1 MRITSGMISRSTLRN
16 IEANQTRTE
25 ELQNQITSGSR
36 ITRPSDD
43 PIGAA
48 RALSLQDGLSQ
59 SQQYL
64 KNIDQAL
71 SFINTSDA
79 ALDSVTQALG
89 RGRELGVQAANGT
102 LSASDR
108 AAIQSEIEQIQSHVL
123 DLAGS
128 KYGAY
133 YLFSGTASSEP
144 GYVKAAPSSV
154 SGAYQGTDASVVREI
169 SPGASMA
176 VNADARKTFDP
187 TFQALQSLRDGL
199 ANNDQNAIQT
209 SLTQLDTAL
218 DAVNSTRAELGAK
231 SNRLEFVQQRQES
244 VGVNLTELLSN
255 VKDVDMAEALVNFQM
270 AQNVYSASL
279 KAGAQAMQPSLLD
292 YLR

>member
-1 MRITSGMISRSTLRN
+1 MRITSGMISRSTLRT

-25 ELQNQITSGSR
+25 DLQNQITSGSR
-36 ITRPSDD
+36 MTRPSDD

-48 RALSLQDGLSQ
+48 RALSLQDGLTQ

-71 SFINTSDA
+71 SFINTTDS
-79 ALDSVTQALG
+79 ALDSVTQALS
-89 RGRELGVQAANGT
+89 RARELGVQAGNGT
-102 LSASDR
+102 LSGSDR
-108 AAIQSEIEQIQSHVL
+108 AAIQSEVEQLQAHVL

-128 KYGAY
+128 KYGPY
-133 YLFSGTASSEP
+133 YLFSGTASSQP
-144 GYVKAAPSSV
+144 GYVQAAPSSV
-154 SGAYQGTDASVVREI
+154 GGAYQGDDASVLREI

-187 TFQALQSLRDGL
+187 TFQALQTLRNAL

-209 SLTQLDTAL
+209 GLTQLDTAL

-292 YLR
+292 YLH